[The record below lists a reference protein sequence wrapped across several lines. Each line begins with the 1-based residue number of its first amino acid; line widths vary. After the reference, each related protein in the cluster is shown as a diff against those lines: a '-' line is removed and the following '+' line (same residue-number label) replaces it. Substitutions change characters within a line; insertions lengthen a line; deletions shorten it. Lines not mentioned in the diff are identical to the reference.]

1 MGPRTIGSRLSQS
14 ISKIAPDSFLLGSPP
29 ISFFG
34 RISMMTASADVLSSH
49 LRPLCSRDNHVMK
62 YESSGS
68 WSNAENQASY
78 HCGFEGCSVR
88 YNATDGYYMLIG
100 MPNHANPVDEPG
112 VNTVKC
118 PRHDHWLYRREN
130 IDAEPGVRWCCGVE
144 GCAYGYDANTKGDWV
159 RT

>member
-1 MGPRTIGSRLSQS
+1 M
-14 ISKIAPDSFLLGSPP
+14 KI
-29 ISFFG
+29 
-34 RISMMTASADVLSSH
+34 ASADVLSSH

-68 WSNAENQASY
+68 WSNAEKQASY

-88 YNATDGYYMLIG
+88 YNSTDGYYMLIG
-100 MPNHANPVDEPG
+100 MSNHNHANPVDEPG

-118 PRHDHWLYRREN
+118 RRHDHWLYRREN
-130 IDAEPGVRWCCGVE
+130 IHAEPGVRWCCGVE
-144 GCAYGYDANTKGDWV
+144 GCDYDYEANAKGDWV